1 MESWIDLMLVREA
14 FTIELH
20 LDPAFHVRDGNSGLA
35 RSLAQKRR
43 VRMVCSPQHP
53 VQHHIW
59 SSTSKVP
66 LGSPQISIQ
75 SHLHNLSHHCPS
87 LELLC

>member
-14 FTIELH
+14 VIIKLYP
-20 LDPAFHVRDGNSGLA
+20 DPAFHVRDGNRGPA
-35 RSLAQKRR
+35 RSLAQKLR

-53 VQHHIW
+53 VHHHIR
-59 SSTSKVP
+59 SSTSKAP
-66 LGSPQISIQ
+66 LGSPQIFIQ

-87 LELLC
+87 LELL